1 MKLPYPVIHPP
12 ERPRPFAHLLI
23 YGGAAA
29 ITLSLL
35 ILLYQII

>member
-1 MKLPYPVIHPP
+1 MKIPIPIDCPP
-12 ERPRPFAHLLI
+12 RAKAVSRILI
-23 YGGAAA
+23 YGGSAL